1 MKTLILTSSMALV
14 SGLMVYPVQAQDAG
28 VKNLMTSSFQSIGI
42 ASVDRLDQDETQKA
56 CSQLKNGKPQ
66 IDSKLQSQIEKNN
79 LKTVVYP
86 ADANYLGQWREGEKV
101 AQSGK
106 GSTWTDKSD
115 DVNGGSCYNCQ
126 QMDKKEISYGNIG
139 PSLYNYGKLRGTDE
153 AVVKYTWAKLYN
165 AKAFNACSAMP
176 RFGHFKLL
184 TENQL
189 RDLMALLL
197 DPQSPVNQ

>member
-86 ADANYLGQWREGEKV
+86 ADANYLGQWSRKV
-101 AQSGK
+101 AKAPRGRTKATMSMAGAATTATK
-106 GSTWTDKSD
+106 WIKKKSLTATSD
-115 DVNGGSCYNCQ
+115 
-126 QMDKKEISYGNIG
+126 
-139 PSLYNYGKLRGTDE
+139 P
-153 AVVKYTWAKLYN
+153 
-165 AKAFNACSAMP
+165 ACTTTA
-176 RFGHFKLL
+176 
-184 TENQL
+184 N
-189 RDLMALLL
+189 
-197 DPQSPVNQ
+197 

>member
-1 MKTLILTSSMALV
+1 MKKIVLSMTIVLL
-14 SGLMVYPVQAQDAG
+14 SGFTIHNVAAQNAD

-42 ASVDRLDQDETQKA
+42 AAMDRLNQDEIQAA
-56 CSQLKNGKPQ
+56 CSNLKNGKPY
-66 IDSKLQSQIEKNN
+66 INPKLQSQIEKNS
-79 LKTVVYP
+79 LKAVVYP
-86 ADANYLGQWREGEKV
+86 SDGKYLGKWADGEKI

-106 GSTWTDKSD
+106 GATWSDKND
-115 DVNGGSCYNCQ
+115 DVNGGSCYNCHQ
-126 QMDKKEISYGNIG
+126 LDKKEISFGNIG
-139 PSLYNYGKLRGTDE
+139 PSLYNYGKLRGNDE
-153 AVVKYTWAKLYN
+153 AIIKYTWAKLYN

-184 TENQL
+184 SENQL